1 MRSVLVSTALVLSSA
16 VLAAHHS
23 SAGIDRTKSVEL
35 VGTIKQ
41 FSWTNPH
48 SWMEVEVPDQKG
60 GTVVWKVE
68 MTSPAYL
75 VRAGWKSTTVKT
87 GDEVKVTVRPL
98 RSVNEKSIT
107 PSSGQLASGAADSSG
122 DACAVDP
129 SSSCAVFNKPAASSA
144 AQVASASLKASRP
157 SSQRNPRYSLK
168 PAS

>member
-1 MRSVLVSTALVLSSA
+1 MRPVLIAAAIALASTFVS
-16 VLAAHHS
+16 AHHS
-23 SAGIDRTKSVEL
+23 SAGIDRNKSVEL
-35 VGTIKQ
+35 KGTIKQ

-98 RSVNEKSIT
+98 RDGSPGGLFVSVLLADGRTFTERPVTT
-107 PSSGQLASGAADSSG
+107 P
-122 DACAVDP
+122 P
-129 SSSCAVFNKPAASSA
+129 PAA
-144 AQVASASLKASRP
+144 P
-157 SSQRNPRYSLK
+157 NP
-168 PAS
+168 

>member
-1 MRSVLVSTALVLSSA
+1 MRTVLSCAGIILASA
-16 VLAAHHS
+16 IVAAHHS
-23 SAGIDRTKSVEL
+23 SAGIDRSKSVEL

-48 SWMEVEVPDQKG
+48 SWMEVEVADQKG

-98 RSVNEKSIT
+98 RDGSPGGLFVSV
-107 PSSGQLASGAADSSG
+107 QLADGRTFTERPVATA
-122 DACAVDP
+122 
-129 SSSCAVFNKPAASSA
+129 PAAPA
-144 AQVASASLKASRP
+144 
-157 SSQRNPRYSLK
+157 NP
-168 PAS
+168 